1 MGVDVEVVLESGL
14 KVEKVVEKTVK
25 CFISGEI
32 VDVPLSE
39 IDRVAEACRNK
50 RILRCLA
57 GRSAL
62 LTEDQNRV
70 FDKLLGGGLHKEIAF
85 ELETTEKNIKFHSQN
100 ICRLFGVGRK
110 IELLA
115 LALRK

>member
-1 MGVDVEVVLESGL
+1 MEVVLESGL

-25 CFISGEI
+25 CSVSGEL
-32 VDVPLSE
+32 VDIPISE

-50 RILRCLA
+50 RILREIG
-57 GRSAL
+57 GRAAL

-70 FDKLLGGGLHKEIAF
+70 LDGILTGKMHKEIAF
-85 ELETTEKNIKFHSQN
+85 DLETSEKNIKFHSQN
-100 ICRLFGVGRK
+100 ICPLFGVERK